1 MDSWA
6 SSRYWTHAGISGIRR
21 IIPKHR
27 KFRYSSEACNIFFKL
42 EHMFG
47 FTNSLLG
54 LIFKP
59 MNFRQIVFGG
69 WLLATVS
76 MAFASDELSV
86 QKEPS
91 FLDRYAANAQEL
103 VVRALSFVG
112 VNYRRG
118 GENPETG
125 FDCSGYVRYVF
136 RESLG
141 LLLPRTSRDI
151 SRVGETVK
159 RDELQPGELV
169 FFNTLRRGF
178 SHVGIYLGEHRFVHS
193 PASGGEVRVEDMRQ
207 SYWVKRFNGARR
219 IAAADILPTSN

>member
-1 MDSWA
+1 
-6 SSRYWTHAGISGIRR
+6 
-21 IIPKHR
+21 
-27 KFRYSSEACNIFFKL
+27 
-42 EHMFG
+42 MFG
-47 FTNSLLG
+47 FTNSPLG
-54 LIFKP
+54 LIFKF

-159 RDELQPGELV
+159 RDELQPGDLV

-219 IAAADILPTSN
+219 IAAADIQPASN